1 MSEPVN
7 LAEERAT
14 RDGDC
19 RKWTPADALKACL
32 RGIENGEISPDIL
45 YIAMAQQDEEKDEAY
60 YDFKVAGGKKLDII
74 GLLFKHLSLQN
85 GDESE

>member
-19 RKWTPADALKACL
+19 REWTPVDALKACL
-32 RGIENGEISPDIL
+32 RDIENGEIVPDIL
-45 YIAMAQQDEEKDEAY
+45 YIAMAQSDEGKDEAY